1 MKRLVYTIL
10 ISFLVAVSVY
20 GDSRPWTFWYWMY
33 GAVSK
38 AGIHEDLKGMKDI
51 GLGGCY
57 LMPIRGVA
65 DKPEFNGDATQLSP
79 KFWQMVDYSF
89 SQADSLGLDMG
100 IHICDGFALAGA
112 PCISPAESMQKVV
125 WSDTVIS
132 VKPSSPDNIK
142 LVRPEAYM
150 DYYEDIA
157 AFALPVK
164 YDTTKVKPIVLS
176 HSDDLVV
183 NPNGSFNAS
192 KSCWIEYNLGRK
204 VTLRSIDIIPSGNN
218 IQCQRVKVMVS
229 DDGNEFKLASQ
240 LQPARQGWQSTGYGF
255 TYAISPVSAKFVRL
269 EWSPDGTEPGS
280 EDLDAAKW
288 KPNFKLKSVNFGLS
302 PVISQWRGKAGFTW
316 LVAPETTKD
325 EVPDGDCIKKSDIIR
340 LKLNNGRVV
349 GKLPNGTWRILRMG
363 HTSTRQMNATA
374 GGGKGLEVDK
384 FSSSAVNK
392 LLDNWYSLFLSRSH
406 SSVVKYLH
414 VDSWECGTQNW
425 GYQFA
430 KEFKSRRGYNLI
442 DWLPVMAGIPLESA
456 AQSERVLRDIRSTQN
471 DLVNEIFF
479 KTVEKYA
486 HQHGRKISHE
496 SIAPTFVA
504 DGLEHYKYSDVPMGE
519 FWLNSPTHDKPSD
532 MLDAISGAHIYGKP
546 IVQAE
551 GFTEVRGVWNET
563 PAMIKPL
570 LDHNFALGMNK
581 LFFHVNTH
589 NPWTDKK
596 PGMTLD
602 GIGLFFQRDNTWYH
616 ESGALVDYINRCQ
629 KMLQSGTPVVDI
641 AVFTGEEMPSRS
653 FTPDRLVNILPGLFG
668 NERVESERRRLENKN
683 QPFEESPVG
692 VVHASGIMNLN
703 DWINPLH
710 GYHYDSMN
718 SDALLNAKI
727 VDGRIVMPGGIS
739 YGILVMPGKTKMTP
753 SFSGYSKVIAD
764 RIKKLRKSGV
774 TVIDVPYTDDTFKSA
789 GIPRDIVVPNGIAFN
804 HVKTKTGDD
813 IYFLSNQFARIM
825 TFKAIMRQADI
836 KGCMLYDAQKDIYFS
851 PSSCSMDNGFA
862 NVEITLP
869 SHGSVFV
876 IFPHHVL
883 STTLSK
889 LPVYDKVVN
898 VSGDW
903 QVTFDAT
910 GINVKTNLP
919 NDWSISDNAK
929 IRYYSGSAEY
939 STHLRC
945 DILKGQNATLSLG
958 KVCDIAHVFV
968 NDVDCGVAWTSPYEV
983 DVTKALRKGDN
994 FIKIIVTN
1002 TWANALRGNDI
1013 GNPPFS
1019 GIWTNAPYRM
1029 KDDKLLNAGL
1039 IGPVEL
1045 KY

>member
-1 MKRLVYTIL
+1 
-10 ISFLVAVSVY
+10 
-20 GDSRPWTFWYWMY
+20 
-33 GAVSK
+33 
-38 AGIHEDLKGMKDI
+38 
-51 GLGGCY
+51 
-57 LMPIRGVA
+57 
-65 DKPEFNGDATQLSP
+65 
-79 KFWQMVDYSF
+79 
-89 SQADSLGLDMG
+89 
-100 IHICDGFALAGA
+100 
-112 PCISPAESMQKVV
+112 
-125 WSDTVIS
+125 
-132 VKPSSPDNIK
+132 
-142 LVRPEAYM
+142 
-150 DYYEDIA
+150 
-157 AFALPVK
+157 
-164 YDTTKVKPIVLS
+164 
-176 HSDDLVV
+176 
-183 NPNGSFNAS
+183 
-192 KSCWIEYNLGRK
+192 
-204 VTLRSIDIIPSGNN
+204 
-218 IQCQRVKVMVS
+218 MVS
-229 DDGNEFKLASQ
+229 DDGDEFKQASQ

-288 KPNFKLKSVNFGLS
+288 KPNFKFKSVNFGLS

-340 LKLNNGRVV
+340 LKLDNGRVV
-349 GKLPNGTWRILRMG
+349 GRLPNGTWRILRMG
-363 HTSTRQMNATA
+363 HTSTGQMNATA

-430 KEFKSRRGYNLI
+430 REFKSRRGYNLI
-442 DWLPVMAGIPLESA
+442 DWLPVMAGVPLESA

-486 HQHGRKISHE
+486 HQHERKVSHE

-589 NPWTDKK
+589 NPWTDRK

-616 ESGALVDYINRCQ
+616 ESSALVDYINRCQ

-653 FTPDRLVNILPGLFG
+653 FTPDRLVDILPGLFG
-668 NERVESERRRLENKN
+668 KQRVESERRRLENKN
-683 QPFEESPVG
+683 QSLEESPVG

-753 SFSGYSKVIAD
+753 SFSGYSKVITD

-789 GIPRDIVVPNGIAFN
+789 GIPRDIVVPAGIAFN
-804 HVKTKTGDD
+804 HVKAKSGDD
-813 IYFLSNQFARIM
+813 IYFLSNQSDSSM
-825 TFKAIMRQADI
+825 TFNAVMRQTDI

-876 IFPHHVL
+876 IFPHHVQ

-889 LPVYDKVVN
+889 LPVYDKIVN
-898 VSGDW
+898 ISGEW
-903 QVTFDAT
+903 QLAFPVT
-910 GINVKTNLP
+910 GINVSTHLP
-919 NDWSISDNAK
+919 DDWSLYDNDK
-929 IRYYSGSAEY
+929 IKYYSGSAEY
-939 STHLRC
+939 SIHLQC
-945 DILKGQNATLSLG
+945 DIPKTQNVTLSLG
-958 KVCDIAHVFV
+958 RVCDIAHVFV
-968 NDVDCGVAWTSPYEV
+968 NGVDCGIAWTSPYEV
-983 DVTKALRKGDN
+983 DIAKALRKGDN
-994 FIKIIVTN
+994 TIKIVVTN

-1013 GNPPFS
+1013 GRPPFS
-1019 GIWTNAPYRM
+1019 GIWTNAAYRM
-1029 KDDKLLNAGL
+1029 KGDKLLNAGL
-1039 IGPVEL
+1039 FGPVEL

>member
-10 ISFLVAVSVY
+10 ISFLVAVSAY
-20 GDSRPWTFWYWMY
+20 GDSRPCTFWYWMY

-57 LMPIRGVA
+57 LMPIRGVS

-112 PCISPAESMQKVV
+112 PCISPSESMQKVV
-125 WSDTVIS
+125 WSDTIIS
-132 VKPSSPDNIK
+132 VNSSSSDHIK

-164 YDTTKVKPIVLS
+164 YDTTKVKPVVVS
-176 HSDDLVV
+176 HSDNLVV

-325 EVPDGDCIKKSDIIR
+325 EVPDEDCIKKSDIIR
-340 LKLNNGRVV
+340 LKLDNGRVV

-363 HTSTRQMNATA
+363 HTSTGQMNATA

-384 FSSSAVNK
+384 FSSSGVNK

-430 KEFKSRRGYNLI
+430 REFKSRRGYNLI

-486 HQHGRKISHE
+486 HQHGRKISNE

-589 NPWTDKK
+589 NPWTDRK
-596 PGMTLD
+596 PGLTLD

-616 ESGALVDYINRCQ
+616 ESGALVGYINRCQ

-653 FTPDRLVNILPGLFG
+653 FTPDRLVGILPGLFG

-683 QPFEESPVG
+683 QPLEESPVG

-804 HVKTKTGDD
+804 HVKAKSGDD
-813 IYFLSNQFARIM
+813 IYFLSNQFARMM
-825 TFKAIMRQADI
+825 TFKAVMRQADI

-898 VSGDW
+898 INGDW

-994 FIKIIVTN
+994 TIKIIVTN

-1019 GIWTNAPYRM
+1019 GIWTNASYRM